1 MQQIVIDPEGEFASL
16 REKFDY
22 VLATKGKSGETSA
35 DPRAAAMLAER
46 LLQLKVNAIIDLY
59 EYHKDERRRFV
70 RLFLEAMVEAKKQLW
85 HPVLVVIDEAH
96 SFAPQDGDSESL
108 AAVLDLV
115 GRGRKRGFCPV
126 FATQRLSKLHKDA
139 ADLRNKLIGVTGLD
153 VDMKRAAD
161 DLGFG
166 KEAMLALRDLE
177 PGQFWAYGPALMR
190 APTKIKIGPVQTT
203 HPKVGAKF
211 TASVP
216 PPTDRIRALL
226 PQLADLPA
234 EAEERARTEADLRK
248 ELATARREITVLR
261 TSQPTRDVEKVVTKT
276 VEVPVLLDEP
286 MRALTKV
293 IERLSAEGGH
303 QVVVGQQ
310 IQAAAQSIVAT
321 LALVVEGKRR
331 LAARPPATTT
341 GIRLGVAGKAARVL
355 GLPPQPQKDE
365 GFGDLT
371 GPEQRI
377 LDAIAWLDSIGV
389 PEPEQPAVAF
399 LAGYTFNGGAFNN
412 PRGRLR
418 TRGLVSYRGDGIAL
432 TDEGRKLARV
442 PEAQL
447 DAESLQRFV
456 LDRLPGPE
464 QRLLVPLL
472 RAYPESMGNE
482 ELAAAAKYAPRS
494 GAFNNPKGRLRSLG
508 LIEYPEPGRCAA
520 LPLLFLE

>member
-1 MQQIVIDPEGEFASL
+1 MQQIVIDPEGEFPSL

-310 IQAAAQSIVAT
+310 IQAAAQSIVAP
-321 LALVVEGKRR
+321 LPFFVEAKPPP
-331 LAARPPATTT
+331 APRPPRD
-341 GIRLGVAGKAARVL
+341 GCRSSSRAAS
-355 GLPPQPQKDE
+355 P
-365 GFGDLT
+365 
-371 GPEQRI
+371 
-377 LDAIAWLDSIGV
+377 
-389 PEPEQPAVAF
+389 PAVACP
-399 LAGYTFNGGAFNN
+399 
-412 PRGRLR
+412 PRP
-418 TRGLVSYRGDGIAL
+418 
-432 TDEGRKLARV
+432 K
-442 PEAQL
+442 
-447 DAESLQRFV
+447 
-456 LDRLPGPE
+456 
-464 QRLLVPLL
+464 
-472 RAYPESMGNE
+472 RAW
-482 ELAAAAKYAPRS
+482 R
-494 GAFNNPKGRLRSLG
+494 R
-508 LIEYPEPGRCAA
+508 
-520 LPLLFLE
+520 